1 VDALMRTRVAMATT
15 CFALALAMHA
25 QAQAPV
31 STEADLIRSLRA
43 RAPVEAL
50 RAAAEARAELAGTAR
65 VTATTTSI
73 VAHHESVSGDAEGSA
88 SVVGAGLSFDLSRA
102 NALAR
107 EAAGLD
113 ATAARAATDELLLDA
128 ACEVRSL
135 AGDID
140 SLERRIRTLEEERAR
155 ITLLRV
161 DAEQRAEAG
170 EEAPF
175 EADVLRAE
183 ESARDLQVPA
193 LRAAISAAR
202 AALEAITGVST
213 AGFRLDEATEVAP
226 EGLASTVLQQH
237 PRLRTLRAR
246 AEAGRA
252 RRQVARASNGARLDV
267 FGGARTEHEPGASG
281 DGYEVEVGVTLPAR
295 SLRRAAVSEAIVSER
310 ELDVELA
317 LAERSVERRLAT
329 ALAAWRSL
337 DEAVRD
343 RAAATPSLV
352 EGALRRFRAGE
363 GSLAEVIQ
371 ILALD
376 RDRLLSDIELQSARR
391 SARIDLDCASALV
404 TAPALLRVL
413 EENRP

>member
-1 VDALMRTRVAMATT
+1 MRARVAMTTT
-15 CFALALAMHA
+15 CLALALAMHA
-25 QAQAPV
+25 EAQPRV

-50 RAAAEARAELAGTAR
+50 RAAAEARAELARTAR

-73 VAHHESVSGDAEGSA
+73 VTHHESVSGDVEGSS
-88 SVVGAGLSFDLSRA
+88 SVVGAGVSFDLSRA

-135 AGDID
+135 AGDVD
-140 SLERRIRTLEEERAR
+140 SLQRRVRTLEDERAR
-155 ITLLRV
+155 ITMLRME
-161 DAEQRAEAG
+161 AERRATAG

-193 LRAAISAAR
+193 LRAAIGSAR
-202 AALEAITGVST
+202 AALEAITGVAT
-213 AGFRLDEATEVAP
+213 DGLRLEEASEVAS
-226 EGLASTVLQQH
+226 EGLAATVAQQH

-252 RRQVARASNGARLDV
+252 RTRVARASNGARLDV
-267 FGGARTEHEPGASG
+267 FGGARTEREPGASG

-329 ALAAWRSL
+329 TLASWRAL
-337 DEAVRD
+337 DEAVRR
-343 RAAATPSLV
+343 RAVTTPSLV

-376 RDRLLSDIELQSARR
+376 RDRLISDIELQSTLR
-391 SARIDLDCASALV
+391 SARIELDCASALV
-404 TAPALLRVL
+404 TAPELLRVL
-413 EENRP
+413 EEDLP